1 MRDKSKGSGKTTTQ
15 NKSNRREFLK
25 QSFLGLASISIVPS
39 YVLGGA
45 CGKAPSDKITMGF
58 IGTGKQSFGLGSA
71 FLNLDDIKMIA
82 ACDVDSV
89 KVGKFKEMVNK
100 HYAEVTE
107 NPSYDSCD
115 MYAEYNDLIA
125 RDDIDA
131 VVICLPD
138 HWHAIPSIQA
148 LKLGKDVYCEKP
160 LSHTI
165 EEGRAMVKATRD
177 NKRVF
182 QTGNMQR
189 SWGNFRKACELV
201 RNGYIG
207 EIKTVQVNVG
217 GPPVPCDLPDQPTPD
232 TIDWDKWIG
241 PAPYRGYHDILSP
254 PYPIEIWPQWRRYSE
269 FGGGGVT
276 DWGAHMFDIVQWAL
290 GKDDSGP
297 VTFIPPTT
305 KGADRGLKFIYDNG
319 IEVTHEDFGRGF
331 AVRFHGTD
339 GTIDISRDFF
349 EASDPTLVEKELSS
363 SDTKLY
369 HSDNHYQ
376 DFIDAIKSRN
386 KPVSDVEIGHRTATV
401 CNIANIT
408 YQLGRTLNWDPVKE
422 EFANDTEANRLRG
435 KEYRKPYVLT

>member
-1 MRDKSKGSGKTTTQ
+1 MRDQAKSSGKVEKQ
-15 NKSNRREFLK
+15 NKSTRREFIK

-39 YVLGGA
+39 FVLGGA
-45 CGKAPSDKITMGF
+45 CGTAPSDKITMGF
-58 IGTGKQSFGLGSA
+58 IGTGKQSFGLGGS
-71 FLNLDDIKMIA
+71 FLRLDDIKMIA

-89 KVGKFKEMVNK
+89 KVGKFREMVNK

-107 NPSYDSCD
+107 NPSYDSCEV
-115 MYAEYNDLIA
+115 YSEYNDLIA
-125 RDDIDA
+125 RDDLDA
-131 VVICLPD
+131 VIICLPD
-138 HWHAIPSIQA
+138 HWHAIPAIQA
-148 LKLGKDVYCEKP
+148 MKLGKDIYCEKP

-165 EEGRAMVKATRD
+165 EEGRAMVNATRD
-177 NKRVF
+177 HKRVF
-182 QTGNMQR
+182 QTGSMQR

-217 GPPVPCDLPDQPTPD
+217 GPPVPCDLPDQPIPD
-232 TIDWDKWIG
+232 TINWDQWIG
-241 PAPYRGYHDILSP
+241 PAPYRGYHDTLSP
-254 PYPIEIWPQWRRYSE
+254 PYPIEIWPLWRRYSE

-276 DWGAHMFDIVQWAL
+276 DWGAHMLDIVQWAL

-297 VTFIPPTT
+297 VTFIPPVT
-305 KGADRGLKFIYDNG
+305 KGADRGLKFVYENG

-331 AVRFHGTD
+331 AVRFNGTE
-339 GTIDISRDFF
+339 GTLDISRDFF
-349 EASDPTLVEKELSS
+349 EPSDPTLAGKELSA

-376 DFIDAIKSRN
+376 DFIDCIKSRK
-386 KPVSDVEIGHRTATV
+386 KPVADVEIGHRTASV

-422 EFANDTEANRLRG
+422 EFKGDAEANRLRG
-435 KEYRKPYVLT
+435 KDYRNPYVLS

>member
-1 MRDKSKGSGKTTTQ
+1 MRKPSSKKAQHLNHKHPSRK
-15 NKSNRREFLK
+15 EFLK

-45 CGKAPSDKITMGF
+45 CGTAPSDKITMGF
-58 IGTGKQSFGLGSA
+58 IGTGKQSFGLGRS
-71 FLNLDDIKMIA
+71 FLNLEDIKMIA

-89 KVGKFKEMVNK
+89 KVGKFREMVNT
-100 HYAEVTE
+100 HYAEITE

-115 MYAEYNDLIA
+115 LYSEYNDLIA

-131 VVICLPD
+131 VIICLPD
-138 HWHAIPSIQA
+138 HWHAIPAIQA
-148 LKLGKDVYCEKP
+148 MKLGKDIYCEKP

-165 EEGRAMVKATRD
+165 EEGRAMVNATRD

-207 EIKTVQVNVG
+207 DIKTVQVNVG
-217 GPPVPCDLPDQPTPD
+217 GPPVPCDLPDQDIPD

-241 PAPYRGYHDILSP
+241 PAPYKGYHDTLSP
-254 PYPIEIWPQWRRYSE
+254 PYPIEIWPLWRRYSE

-297 VTFIPPTT
+297 VTFIPPAS
-305 KGADRGLKFIYDNG
+305 KRADRGLKFVYENG

-331 AVRFHGTD
+331 AVRFNGTD

-349 EASDPTLVEKELSS
+349 EASDPTLVEKELTA

-376 DFIDAIKSRN
+376 DFINCIKSRKN
-386 KPVSDVEIGHRTATV
+386 PVSDVEIGHRTASV

-408 YQLGRTLNWDPVKE
+408 YQLGRTLNWDPVNE
-422 EFANDTEANRLRG
+422 EFLNDAEANKLRG
-435 KEYRKPYVLT
+435 KEYREPYVLS